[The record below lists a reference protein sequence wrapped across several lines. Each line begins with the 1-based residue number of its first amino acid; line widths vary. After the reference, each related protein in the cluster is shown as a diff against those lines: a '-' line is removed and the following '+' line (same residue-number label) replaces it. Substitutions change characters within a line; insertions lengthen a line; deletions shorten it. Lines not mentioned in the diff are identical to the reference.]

1 MSAITFFYQE
11 CPVCGRSLRV
21 PVKYFGREMS
31 CSHCE
36 GEFVAGKDKQASSPC
51 NRAAEADLAGSMN
64 ELLRPGVFAQPQL
77 GEV

>member
-1 MSAITFFYQE
+1 MSAVTVFYQA

-36 GEFVAGKDKQASSPC
+36 GTFVAGKDQIPRTETPPPPLSASDLYSC
-51 NRAAEADLAGSMN
+51 SADGAVS
-64 ELLRPGVFAQPQL
+64 
-77 GEV
+77 

>member
-1 MSAITFFYQE
+1 MSALTIFYQE

-36 GEFVAGKDKQASSPC
+36 GIFVAGKDQIARSEHAAASHCPTTDLVSAPVG
-51 NRAAEADLAGSMN
+51 AESHA
-64 ELLRPGVFAQPQL
+64 
-77 GEV
+77 